1 MERQPLLIDGQQTK
15 ALVCMLRTNLND
27 QIVYRVRLD
36 ELKSLVESLGI
47 EVVGE
52 VVQSRQRPFAKYHV
66 GKGKVDD
73 IRRKV
78 RRLKANVVIFYN
90 ILKSSQKLNLMQAV
104 NCDVIDRYELT
115 LEIFDQMASDTLSKL
130 QIQAARLEKQAP
142 FYKLQSAI
150 NYQYD
155 RPFFRA
161 GGEYGFHAKMREMT
175 RSQAKIEEEIDK
187 LMEDKTQRIW
197 QRKKLG
203 YPVVCIAGFYNA
215 GKTRLFNQIT
225 GDDKQ
230 VSDRPFTTLSSKYQ
244 KRFIDWETTVLF
256 IDTIGF
262 MLDLDP
268 RLIQSFKLN
277 LLDIRSSD
285 LVILLLDVSD
295 PTLNL
300 DMKLNEGIWL
310 LRDIGVSRDRII
322 VVFNKADL
330 DREKAA
336 TIGEELELDSYKIPW
351 IVVSA
356 ADKTNVPELLNLIAE
371 RNKYIKDNPPEP
383 VLLSPFRRAETS
395 VNRILSG
402 YPVEYVKRYHNPF
415 PSLVSTIL
423 SQNTSGSNRESAFN
437 NLDKEVGVNPYFID
451 EAPESQIKD
460 AIRSAGMYNQRTKT
474 LKAISKIIIDKYNGD
489 LKQVFDLPF
498 NEARDRLMELPGV
511 GPKTADVA
519 LMYAANRNVIP
530 VDRHIE
536 RISKRLEIVPENAN
550 YEAIRSAL
558 QDAATPDRFLEVHLS
573 MIKFGQEVCTARN
586 PNHEDCP
593 LNDICPFY
601 EKLSFK
607 KPAE

>member
-1 MERQPLLIDGQQTK
+1 MERQPLLIDGQETK
-15 ALVCMLRTNLND
+15 AILCMLKTNVHD
-27 QIVYRVRLD
+27 HTIFRVRMD
-36 ELKSLVESLGI
+36 ELRLLVESLGI

-52 VVQSRQRPFAKYHV
+52 VIQTRFRPFAKYYV

-90 ILKSSQKLNLMQAV
+90 IINSSQKLNLIQAV
-104 NCDVIDRYELT
+104 NCEVIDRYELT

-142 FYKLQSAI
+142 FYKLQASV

-161 GGEYGFHAKMREMT
+161 GGEYGFHAKMRELT
-175 RSQAKIEEEIDK
+175 RSQARIEEEIEK
-187 LMEDKTQRIW
+187 LMEDKSQRIW

-203 YPVVCIAGFYNA
+203 YPVICIAGFYNA
-215 GKTRLFNQIT
+215 GKTSLFNKIT
-225 GDDKQ
+225 GDTKQ

-244 KRFIDWETTVLF
+244 KRYIDWETTVLF

-268 RLIQSFKLN
+268 RLIESFKLN

-285 LVILLLDVSD
+285 LVILLLDVTD

-322 VVFNKADL
+322 VVINKADL

-336 TIGEELELDSYKIPW
+336 TIGETLELDEYKLPW

-356 ADKTNVPELLNLIAE
+356 EDKTNVPELLELIAK
-371 RNKYIKDNPPEP
+371 RVKYIKENPPEP
-383 VLLSPFRRAETS
+383 VKLSPFRRAETS
-395 VNRILSG
+395 VNRLLAD
-402 YPVEYVKRYHNPF
+402 YPVPYEKRYHNPF
-415 PSLVSTIL
+415 HALVGTVL
-423 SQNTSGSNRESAFN
+423 SQNTSGSNRESAFRS
-437 NLDKEVGVNPYFID
+437 LDRVVGINPYYID
-451 EAPESQIKD
+451 EAPESKIKD

-474 LKAISKIIIDKYNGD
+474 LKAMSRIIIEKYDGD
-489 LKQVFDLPF
+489 LNQIFNLPF

-519 LMYAANRNVIP
+519 LMFAANRNVIP

-536 RISKRLEIVPENAN
+536 RVSKRLEIVPQKAN
-550 YEAIRSAL
+550 YEKIRSAL

-573 MIKFGQEVCTARN
+573 MIKFGREVCTARN
-586 PNHEDCP
+586 PKHEECP

-601 EKLSFK
+601 ENLLEQESK
-607 KPAE
+607 